1 MSVISLV
8 IVKCGRRWF
17 KLANVH
23 RRVAISLSQ
32 WLENR
37 CSFSVVK
44 AELEQLTVSSS
55 FILRRDGKFH
65 FVTHT
70 HTHCVDCNVHCVV
83 IRGLDSG
90 FFIINLFFLDGY
102 AYRRSTYCVAPRRRL
117 HDDTVT
123 QWSVSIVIFT
133 SLAVQL
139 TRLYPMIF
147 IAMISIRKHGML
159 FYRPQTVR

>member
-1 MSVISLV
+1 MFVISLV
-8 IVKCGRRWF
+8 IVKCGKRWF
-17 KLANVH
+17 RSANVH

-44 AELEQLTVSSS
+44 AELEQPTVSSS
-55 FILRRDGKFH
+55 FILRKDGKFH
-65 FVTHT
+65 FVTR
-70 HTHCVDCNVHCVV
+70 VDCNVHCVV
-83 IRGLDSG
+83 IRGLDSC
-90 FFIINLFFLDGY
+90 FFCRKFISFLDGY
-102 AYRRSTYCVAPRRRL
+102 AYRRSTYCVAHRRRP

-133 SLAVQL
+133 SLAVRL

-147 IAMISIRKHGML
+147 IAMISIRKLGML